1 MSRGR
6 NTTTKVGGG
15 GGGGGG
21 GGWWHIPQCT
31 NNTCILFNYQ
41 KLLSKSGH
49 QLSKSG
55 GARAPLPPPP
65 SISAASEELDWAIAI
80 SLQKELSEA
89 VSVLKNYDW
98 LFSYTT
104 HDIFPCKQFK
114 PPTGQL
120 LPTIWFKQ
128 NITKCQSL

>member
-6 NTTTKVGGG
+6 NTTTKV
-15 GGGGGG
+15 GGGGG

-31 NNTCILFNYQ
+31 NNTCILNHQ
-41 KLLSKSGH
+41 LSKSGH

-55 GARAPLPPPP
+55 GARAPPAPPPPPPPP
-65 SISAASEELDWAIAI
+65 SISATGEELDWAIY

-104 HDIFPCKQFK
+104 HDIFPYKQFK

>member
-1 MSRGR
+1 MW
-6 NTTTKVGGG
+6 GGG

-21 GGWWHIPQCT
+21 GAGGTYHNVLIIHVYYSIINC
-31 NNTCILFNYQ
+31 Q
-41 KLLSKSGH
+41 KVGINCQKV
-49 QLSKSG
+49 G
-55 GARAPLPPPP
+55 GLEPPCPPPP
-65 SISAASEELDWAIAI
+65 SISAAGEELDWAIAI